1 MSQDEDMPTPSLD
14 PAFELELDH
23 GAEWGIGD
31 LATGGQRWVRQLAS
45 GRLSGRGLAAGLE
58 TGTETWL
65 SRRDGVSVVEMALV
79 IQTAHGGP
87 IRMTGTG
94 VSGLNRLGAL
104 RMNVVFEVA
113 EGSPHDW
120 LATRV
125 FIAERRDG
133 ETHLSIFEVL

>member
-1 MSQDEDMPTPSLD
+1 MPTPSLAA
-14 PAFELELDH
+14 AFELEICH

-31 LATGGQRWVRQLAS
+31 LATGGQRWVRQLVA
-45 GRLSGRGLAAGLE
+45 GRLSGRGLAGGLE

-65 SRRDGVSVVEMALV
+65 SRRDGVRVVEMATV
-79 IQTAHGGP
+79 IRPDHGGP

-94 VSGLNRLGAL
+94 VSGLDRRGAL

-125 FIAERRDG
+125 FIAERRNG
-133 ETHLSIFEVL
+133 ETRLSIFEVL